1 MNDDFFDE
9 QPPSKSQRKREAHAL
24 QALGENLVALREGQL
39 DRIPL
44 PADLHA
50 AILEARRLHQRG
62 ARKRQM
68 QYIGKL
74 MRQLDDPAAV
84 QAAYERVV
92 HPGEAETR
100 LLHRLERWRERLIE
114 DGDAAIGDWL
124 AEHPDT
130 NRQHLRQL
138 VRAARRERDQSAT
151 PKKTRELFRY
161 LKTVIEA
168 ETGDSEENG

>member
-1 MNDDFFDE
+1 MHDDFFDE
-9 QPPSKSQRKREAHAL
+9 QPPSKSRRKREAHAL
-24 QALGENLVALREGQL
+24 QSLGENLVALKAGQL
-39 DRIPL
+39 ERIPL
-44 PADLHA
+44 PADLQA

-84 QAAYERVV
+84 QAAYDRVV

-100 LLHRLERWRERLIE
+100 LLHRLERWRDRLLE
-114 DGDAAIGDWL
+114 DGDAAVGDWL

-130 NRQHLRQL
+130 DRQHLRQL

-168 ETGDSEENG
+168 ETSEGEENG